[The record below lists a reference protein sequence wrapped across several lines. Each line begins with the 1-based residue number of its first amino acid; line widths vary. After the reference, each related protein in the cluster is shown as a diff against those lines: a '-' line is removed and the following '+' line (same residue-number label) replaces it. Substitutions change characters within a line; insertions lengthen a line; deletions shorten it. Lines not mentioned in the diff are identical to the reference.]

1 VKALDRRWLYLAL
14 LAAVLIPLFR
24 PIGLPVRV
32 GAFTRTVYEFLD
44 KLGPDDI
51 VLFASDYGPGTAAE
65 NQPIGFAVAQHL
77 IKNRVKLIVIAF
89 VPEGPMYSSGVV
101 DTALAAGYRYGED
114 IVDLGYLP
122 GGEMA
127 LASFFAGPKKAVP
140 KDTRGTA
147 TDTTPLLA
155 GIETITDITAIFHIA
170 TGVPGSTEYVR
181 QNASYGVPLAAG
193 MSMNMMT
200 MAMAY
205 VQAGQ
210 VVGIIPGLQGAAEYE
225 QLTGKFGFATVAMDS
240 QSLAYLLYIG
250 AILLGNVYY
259 FTQKKPRLNG
269 QTGGTN

>member
-1 VKALDRRWLYLAL
+1 MKALDRRWLYLAL
-14 LAAVLIPLFR
+14 LAAVLFPLFR

-32 GAFTRTVYEFLD
+32 GTFTRTVYDYLD
-44 KLGPDDI
+44 KLGPNDI

-65 NQPIGFAVAQHL
+65 NQPIGLAVAQHL
-77 IKNRVKLIVIAF
+77 IKNGVKLIIMAF
-89 VPEGPMYSSGVV
+89 VPEGPMYSRGIVEIS
-101 DTALAAGYRYGED
+101 LAAGYRYGED
-114 IVDLGYLP
+114 VVDLGYLP

-140 KDTRGTA
+140 KDTRGTS
-147 TDTTPLLA
+147 TDTIPLLA
-155 GIETITDITAIFHIA
+155 GIETINDVSAIFHVA

-181 QNASYGVPLAAG
+181 QNASYGVPLTAG

-225 QLTGKFGFATVAMDS
+225 SLTGKLGFATVAMDS

-250 AILLGNVYY
+250 AILLGNVYH
-259 FTQKKPRLNG
+259 FTQRKPRPTG
-269 QTGGTN
+269 QTGGSN